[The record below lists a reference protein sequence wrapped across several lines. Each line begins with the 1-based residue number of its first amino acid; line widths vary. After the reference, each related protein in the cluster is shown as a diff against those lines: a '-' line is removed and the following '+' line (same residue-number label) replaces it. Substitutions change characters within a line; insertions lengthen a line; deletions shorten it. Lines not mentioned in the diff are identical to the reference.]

1 MTPTEVCKEL
11 RLIKAEMRTGCIS
24 QAARRIDELSERICA
39 TDWASTN
46 GGK

>member
-1 MTPTEVCKEL
+1 MTTNEVCKEL

-24 QAARRIDELSERICA
+24 QAVRRIDELSERICA
-39 TDWASTN
+39 TEWTSTN